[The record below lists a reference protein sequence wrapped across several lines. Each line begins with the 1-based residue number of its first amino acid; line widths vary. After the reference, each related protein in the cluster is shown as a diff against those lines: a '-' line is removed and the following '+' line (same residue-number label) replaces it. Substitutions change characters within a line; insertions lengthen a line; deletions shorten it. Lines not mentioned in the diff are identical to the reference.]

1 MKDLGSLPLI
11 NKQSLPQGYVR
22 NRIDTQGLTNSVV
35 SVFTAGIFKETLKR
49 LDIYS
54 NVFGSA
60 RSFIAMY

>member
-1 MKDLGSLPLI
+1 MI

-22 NRIDTQGLTNSVV
+22 NRIDTQDLSDSVV
-35 SVFTAGIFKETLKR
+35 SDFTAGIFKETLKR

-54 NVFGSA
+54 NFFVSA